1 MNIDNLIIIVIE
13 PCADQDHGAG
23 TVSKLRLWHSDLKAI
38 VFNFCKGFIGN
49 NRVLLEKRS
58 RSRIHGANIIA
69 FKTTVLVVSIIDAAD
84 AEESKFRLGIGT
96 LCKPWKYQQGDF
108 CF

>member
-13 PCADQDHGAG
+13 PCVDQDHDAG
-23 TVSKLRLWHSDLKAI
+23 TVSKLRLRHNDLKAI
-38 VFNFCKGFIGN
+38 VFNLRKGFIGN
-49 NRVLLEKRS
+49 NKVLLIKVI

-84 AEESKFRLGIGT
+84 AEESKFRLRIGT
-96 LCKPWKYQQGDF
+96 LCKPWKHQ
-108 CF
+108 